1 MNKARGSLQEFKQFI
16 LRGNVVDLA
25 IGIVIGVAFGAVV
38 SGFVKDLI
46 TPLIAAIGGKPDF
59 SSLAF
64 TINNSRFL
72 WGDFLNQV
80 VSFII
85 IALVIFY
92 FVVKPVNALMNRRKT
107 ELPADPTTREC
118 PYCLSSIPLKAT
130 RCAFCTAEVPAV
142 AEVPSIVSA

>member
-64 TINNSRFL
+64 TINHSKFL

-80 VSFII
+80 VSFVI
-85 IALVIFY
+85 IAAVVFY

-107 ELPADPTTREC
+107 ETPIDPTTRDC
-118 PYCLSSIPLKAT
+118 PYCLSSIPIMAT
-130 RCAFCTAEVPAV
+130 RCAFCTAEVPAPANV
-142 AEVPSIVSA
+142 TA

>member
-16 LRGNVVDLA
+16 LRGNVIDLA

-64 TINNSRFL
+64 TINHSRFL

-85 IALVIFY
+85 IAAVIFY
-92 FVVKPVNALMNRRKT
+92 FVVKPVNALMNRRKS
-107 ELPADPTTREC
+107 ELPVDPTTREC
-118 PYCLSSIPLKAT
+118 PYCLSSIPLKAS
-130 RCAFCTAEVPAV
+130 RCAFCTAEVPATADV
-142 AEVPSIVSA
+142 TA

>member
-1 MNKARGSLQEFKQFI
+1 MNKARSSLTEFKQFI

-25 IGIVIGVAFGAVV
+25 IGIVIGAAFGAVV

-64 TINNSRFL
+64 TVNKSRFL
-72 WGDFLNQV
+72 WGDFINQI
-80 VSFII
+80 VSFLI
-85 IALVIFY
+85 IAAVIFY
-92 FVVKPVNALMNRRKT
+92 FVVRPVNALMNRRKS
-107 ELPADPTTREC
+107 ELPVDPTTRDC

-130 RCAFCTAEVPAV
+130 RCAFCTAEVPATV
-142 AEVPSIVSA
+142 EVTA

>member
-64 TINNSRFL
+64 TINHSRFL

-80 VSFII
+80 ISFVI
-85 IALVIFY
+85 IAAVIFY
-92 FVVKPVNALMNRRKT
+92 FVVKPINALMNRRKS
-107 ELPADPTTREC
+107 ELPVDPTTREC

-130 RCAFCTAEVPAV
+130 RCAFCTAEVPVGETADV
-142 AEVPSIVSA
+142 RA

>member
-1 MNKARGSLQEFKQFI
+1 MKQARGSLAEFKQFI

-25 IGIVIGVAFGAVV
+25 IGIVIGAAFGAVV
-38 SGFVKDLI
+38 SGFVKDLV

-64 TINNSRFL
+64 TINHSRFL
-72 WGDFLNQV
+72 WGDFINQII
-80 VSFII
+80 SFLI
-85 IALVIFY
+85 IAAVIFY
-92 FVVKPVNALMNRRKT
+92 FVVKPVNALMNRRKS
-107 ELPADPTTREC
+107 ELPVDPTTRDC

-142 AEVPSIVSA
+142 AEVPA

>member
-64 TINNSRFL
+64 TINHSKFL

-80 VSFII
+80 ISFVI
-85 IALVIFY
+85 IAAVIFY
-92 FVVKPVNALMNRRKT
+92 FVVKPINALMNRRKS
-107 ELPADPTTREC
+107 ELPVDPTTREC
-118 PYCLSSIPLKAT
+118 PYCLSSIPIKAS
-130 RCAFCTAEVPAV
+130 RCAFCTAEVPVVETVAV
-142 AEVPSIVSA
+142 TP

>member
-64 TINNSRFL
+64 TINHSKFL

-80 VSFII
+80 ISFVI
-85 IALVIFY
+85 IAAVIFY
-92 FVVKPVNALMNRRKT
+92 FVVKPINALMNRRKS
-107 ELPADPTTREC
+107 ELPVDPTTREC
-118 PYCLSSIPLKAT
+118 PYCLSSIPIKAS
-130 RCAFCTAEVPAV
+130 RCAFCTAEVPVVETAAV
-142 AEVPSIVSA
+142 TP

>member
-64 TINNSRFL
+64 TINHSRFL

-85 IALVIFY
+85 IAAVIFY

-107 ELPADPTTREC
+107 ELPSDPTTREC
-118 PYCLSSIPLKAT
+118 PYCLSAIPIKAS
-130 RCAFCTAEVPAV
+130 RCAFCTTEVPATAEVPA
-142 AEVPSIVSA
+142 